1 MIMFVRV
8 KKSGNYKYLQIVQTY
23 REGKKVKQR
32 VVSTLGRLDQ
42 LQKKRDIE
50 TITQSLSKFSENI
63 LLVLTDKSDIESDS
77 LIIGPVLVFKR
88 LWEETGLSAIFK
100 ELLSDRKYEF
110 DVELAVFITVLHRLL
125 VSGSDRACEKW
136 MTSYRIGGSAS
147 LMLHHFYRAMAFLG
161 NPLDDQSGKTP
172 FAPRCMKDLVE
183 EKLFARRRNLF
194 TELEIVFFDTTS
206 IYFEGEGGDE
216 IGEYGNS
223 KDHRSDR
230 KQMVVGVVLDNRGFP
245 VFCEM
250 WPGNTADVKSL
261 MPVAGRLRKRFGI
274 ERICV
279 VADRG
284 MVSQETIR
292 QMEAK
297 DMSYILGV
305 RMRRVNEVKQEILTR
320 AGRYKE
326 ITPELDFSKA
336 PSPLKIKQ
344 VLHNGKRYVVCLN
357 QRQARKDE
365 MTRNAIIQGLEDKL
379 KGGAK
384 ALVGNK
390 GYRKYLKVAK
400 GTLQIDQDKIKEEKR
415 FDGKWVLTSNMDLS
429 AEQIALK
436 YKELWMVESVFRQ
449 VKSILD
455 TRPIY
460 HKTDETIRGHVFC
473 SFLALVLRKELDR
486 HLELSGLSYE
496 WFDIKQDLNKLRE
509 ITIYD
514 GGKEVLIRTEARG
527 VCSSVFKS
535 LGMALPPTIQPASN
549 GEM

>member
-1 MIMFVRV
+1 MFVRV
-8 KKSGNYKYLQIVQTY
+8 KKAGNYKYLQIVQTY

-42 LQKKRDIE
+42 LQEKKDIE
-50 TITQSLSKFSENI
+50 SITHSLSKFSENI
-63 LLVLTDKSDIESDS
+63 LMVLTGKSDIKSDS
-77 LIIGPVLVFKR
+77 LIIGPVLIFKR
-88 LWEETGLSAIFK
+88 LWEETGLSAIFR
-100 ELLSDRKYEF
+100 ELLAGRKYEF
-110 DVELAVFITVLHRLL
+110 DLELAVFITVLHRLL
-125 VSGSDRACEKW
+125 MSGSDRACEKW
-136 MTSYRIGGSAS
+136 MTSYQIHGSES

-161 NPLDDQSGKTP
+161 NPLEDQSGKTP
-172 FAPRCMKDLVE
+172 FAPRCTKDLIE

-206 IYFEGEGGDE
+206 IYFEGEGGDQ

-223 KDHRSDR
+223 KDHRPDR

-250 WPGNTADVKSL
+250 WPGNTADVSSL
-261 MPVAGRLRKRFGI
+261 LPVASRLRKRFGI
-274 ERICV
+274 EKMCV

-284 MVSQETIR
+284 MVSQDTIR
-292 QMEAK
+292 QMESK
-297 DMSYILGV
+297 GMSYILGV
-305 RMRRVNEVKQEILTR
+305 RMRKVNEVKKEVLTR
-320 AGRYKE
+320 GGRYKE
-326 ITPELDFSKA
+326 IHPESDLSKA

-344 VLHNGKRYVVCLN
+344 VNHNGKRYVVCLN
-357 QRQARKDE
+357 SRQARKDE
-365 MTRNAIIQGLEDKL
+365 MARNAIIQGLEDKL

-384 ALVGNK
+384 SLIGNK
-390 GYRKYLKVAK
+390 GYRKYLKVSK
-400 GTLQIDQDKIKEEKR
+400 DTVQIDQNKIKEEER
-415 FDGKWVLTSNMDLS
+415 FDGKWVLTSNMDMS

-486 HLELSGLSYE
+486 YLEGSGLNYE
-496 WFDIKQDLNKLRE
+496 WFDIKQDLNNLRE
-509 ITIYD
+509 ITIND
-514 GGKEVLIRTEARG
+514 GGKEVKIRTEARG
-527 VCSSVFKS
+527 VSSSVFKS
-535 LGMALPPTIQPASN
+535 VGMALPPTIKQGSN

>member
-8 KKSGNYKYLQIVQTY
+8 KKSGNYKYLQIVHTY

-32 VVSTLGRLDQ
+32 VVSTLGRLDK
-42 LQKKRDIE
+42 LQEKRDIE
-50 TITQSLSKFSENI
+50 SITQSLSKFSKNI
-63 LLVLTDKSDIESDS
+63 LLVLTDESDLKSDS
-77 LIIGPVLVFKR
+77 LIIGPVLVFRR
-88 LWEETGLSAIFK
+88 LWEEAGLPAIFK
-100 ELLSDRKYEF
+100 ELLTDRKYEF

-136 MTSYRIGGSAS
+136 MTSYRIGGSEA

-161 NPLDDQSGKTP
+161 DPLEDQSGKTP
-172 FAPRCMKDLVE
+172 FAPRCIKDLVE

-206 IYFEGEGGDE
+206 IYFEGEGGDQ
-216 IGEYGNS
+216 IGQYGNS
-223 KDHRSDR
+223 KDHRSDC
-230 KQMVVGVVLDNRGFP
+230 KQMVVGAVLDNRGFP
-245 VFCEM
+245 LFCEM

-261 MPVAGRLRKRFGI
+261 MPVVGRLKKRFGV

-284 MVSQETIR
+284 MISQDTIR

-297 DMSYILGV
+297 GLRYILGV
-305 RMRRVNEVKQEILTR
+305 RMRKVNDVKREILTR
-320 AGRYKE
+320 AGKYKE
-326 ITPELDFSKA
+326 VTPEIDLPKA
-336 PSPLKIKQ
+336 PSPLKVKQ
-344 VLHNGKRYVVCLN
+344 VWHNEKCYIVCLN
-357 QRQARKDE
+357 SKQARKDE
-365 MTRNAIIQGLEDKL
+365 MTRDAIIQGLEDKL

-384 ALVGNK
+384 TLVGNK
-390 GYRKYLKVAK
+390 GYRKYLKVTK
-400 GTLQIDQDKIKEEKR
+400 GTLQIDQEKIKQEKR
-415 FDGKWVLTSNMDLS
+415 FDGKWVLTTNMDMP
-429 AEQIALK
+429 ADQVALK
-436 YKELWMVESVFRQ
+436 YKELWMVEQVFRQ
-449 VKSILD
+449 VKSILE

-509 ITIYD
+509 ITIDD
-514 GGKEVLIRTEARG
+514 GGKEVLIRTGAKG
-527 VCSSVFKS
+527 VCSSVFRS
-535 LGMALPPTIQPASN
+535 LGMALPPTIQKV
-549 GEM
+549 

>member
-1 MIMFVRV
+1 MFVRI
-8 KKSGNYKYLQIVQTY
+8 KKTGNYKYLQIVQTY

-42 LQKKRDIE
+42 LQEKKDIE
-50 TITQSLSKFSENI
+50 SITHSLSKFSENI
-63 LLVLTDKSDIESDS
+63 LMVLTGKTDIKSDS
-77 LIIGPVLVFKR
+77 LIIGPVLIFKR
-88 LWEETGLSAIFK
+88 LWEETGLSAIFR

-110 DVELAVFITVLHRLL
+110 DLELAVFITVLHRLL

-136 MTSYRIGGSAS
+136 MNSYRIDGSEF

-161 NPLDDQSGKTP
+161 SPLEDQSGKTP

-183 EKLFARRRNLF
+183 EKLFARRRTLF

-206 IYFEGEGGDE
+206 IYFEGEGGDQ

-223 KDHRSDR
+223 KDHRPDR

-261 MPVAGRLRKRFGI
+261 MPVAQRLKKRFGI
-274 ERICV
+274 ERMCV

-284 MVSQETIR
+284 MISQDTIR
-292 QMEAK
+292 QMESK
-297 DMSYILGV
+297 GMSYILGV

-320 AGRYKE
+320 PGRYKE
-326 ITPELDFSKA
+326 VTPEVDSSKA
-336 PSPLKIKQ
+336 PSPLKVKQ
-344 VLHNGKRYVVCLN
+344 VLHDGKRYIVCLN

-365 MTRNAIIQGLEDKL
+365 MAREVIIQGLEDKL

-384 ALVGNK
+384 SLIGNK

-400 GTLQIDQDKIKEEKR
+400 GSLQIDQDKIKEEKR
-415 FDGKWVLTSNMDLS
+415 FDGKWVLTSNMDMS

-473 SFLALVLRKELDR
+473 SFLALVIRKELDR
-486 HLELSGLSYE
+486 HLERSGLNYE
-496 WFDIKQDLNKLRE
+496 WFDIKQGLNNLRE
-509 ITIYD
+509 ITIND
-514 GGKEVLIRTEARG
+514 GGK
-527 VCSSVFKS
+527 KS
-535 LGMALPPTIQPASN
+535 R
-549 GEM
+549 

>member
-1 MIMFVRV
+1 MFVRI
-8 KKSGNYKYLQIVQTY
+8 KNSKDYKYLQIVQTY

-42 LQKKRDIE
+42 LQEKGDIE
-50 TITQSLSKFSENI
+50 AISRSLSKFSENI
-63 LLVLTDKSDIESDS
+63 LLVLTGKSDIKSDS

-100 ELLSDRKYEF
+100 ELLSNRKYEF

-136 MTSYRIGGSAS
+136 MTSYRINGSES

-161 NPLDDQSGKTP
+161 DPLENQSGKTP
-172 FAPRCMKDLVE
+172 FAPRCTKDLIE
-183 EKLFARRRNLF
+183 EKLFALRRTLF
-194 TELEIVFFDTTS
+194 TELELVFFDTTS
-206 IYFEGEGGDE
+206 IYFQGEGGNE
-216 IGEYGNS
+216 IGAHGNS
-223 KDHRSDR
+223 KDHRPDL

-261 MPVAGRLRKRFGI
+261 LPVAGRLRKRFGI
-274 ERICV
+274 ERVCV

-284 MVSQETIR
+284 MISQDTIR

-297 DMSYILGV
+297 GMSYILGV
-305 RMRRVNEVKQEILTR
+305 RMRRVSDVKKEILSR

-326 ITPELDFSKA
+326 ITPERNFSKA
-336 PSPLKIKQ
+336 PSPLKIKE
-344 VLHNGKRYVVCLN
+344 VLHNGKRYIVCLN
-357 QRQARKDE
+357 SKQARKDE
-365 MTRNAIIQGLEDKL
+365 MTRNAIIQGLDDKL

-384 ALVGNK
+384 SLIGNK

-400 GTLQIDQDKIKEEKR
+400 GSLQIDQDKIKDEAR
-415 FDGKWVLTSNMDLS
+415 FDGKWVLTSNTDMT

-460 HKTDETIRGHVFC
+460 HNTDETIRGHVFC

-486 HLELSGLSYE
+486 HLELSGLNYE
-496 WFDIKQDLNKLRE
+496 WFDIRQDLNNLRE
-509 ITIYD
+509 ITID
-514 GGKEVLIRTEARG
+514 EAGKEVLIRTEARG
-527 VCSSVFKS
+527 VCAPVFRS
-535 LGMALPPTIQPASN
+535 LGMALPPTIQPGSN
-549 GEM
+549 TKM